1 MNKALYGMFATLSLF
16 APDESM
22 TSRYESGTRVAPTAK
37 EDAEPVTSRD
47 VFEGIQAFLRGG
59 TVYENEMPWGRCHV
73 VRDGF
78 VAGSN
83 DTPNIA
89 EADLNTLLLLA
100 ERGDVNDESLA
111 MQTLARKLWQFQIH
125 IIKVLPRLHRVCLW
139 YSGRHQP
146 ASILYLAYN
155 AQILAPRFIQLDTDQ
170 DIKSIKSVLN
180 KRLATPVEEIDR
192 LQTLQD
198 IHASLQNPS
207 VLALEQVVSVDRIH
221 VYLIDSDKNNQ
232 ESDKL
237 HRLARSLMKY
247 EILIGQSMPSITD
260 NSTRTYLIWPEKIGH
275 ELRCVRMCAEWE
287 ISKLEAVGQKCSE
300 IIETVS
306 A

>member
-1 MNKALYGMFATLSLF
+1 MSLRQISILYCYLQ
-16 APDESM
+16 
-22 TSRYESGTRVAPTAK
+22 K
-37 EDAEPVTSRD
+37 E
-47 VFEGIQAFLRGG
+47 
-59 TVYENEMPWGRCHV
+59 
-73 VRDGF
+73 
-78 VAGSN
+78 
-83 DTPNIA
+83 
-89 EADLNTLLLLA
+89 
-100 ERGDVNDESLA
+100 GDVNDESLA

-125 IIKVLPRLHRVCLW
+125 IIKVLPRLHRVCFW
-139 YSGRHQP
+139 YSGRHQL

-155 AQILAPRFIQLDTDQ
+155 AEILAPRFIQLDTDQ

-180 KRLATPVEEIDR
+180 KRLAAPVEEIDK

-207 VLALEQVVSVDRIH
+207 VLALEQVASVDRIH
-221 VYLIDSDKNNQ
+221 VYLIDSDNNNQ

-260 NSTRTYLIWPEKIGH
+260 NSTRTYLIWPEKIGN

-300 IIETVS
+300 IIETIS
-306 A
+306 ASNLLTNSADKA